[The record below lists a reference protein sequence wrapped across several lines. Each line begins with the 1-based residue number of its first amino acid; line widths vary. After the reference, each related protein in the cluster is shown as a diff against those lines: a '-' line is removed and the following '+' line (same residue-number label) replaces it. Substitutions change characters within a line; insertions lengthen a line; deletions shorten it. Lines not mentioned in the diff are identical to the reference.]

1 MGFIRPTARTL
12 FTRSSTL
19 SKLIGL
25 KCSFTFILL
34 TATSLILDILNYQF
48 RKYGLVGLNQGL
60 SFRILEE
67 ITKGLGAKDAVPAL
81 VQALQHDDYWVVR
94 RSATGALGEIGT
106 PEALKA
112 FSDSK
117 YRL

>member
-1 MGFIRPTARTL
+1 M
-12 FTRSSTL
+12 
-19 SKLIGL
+19 
-25 KCSFTFILL
+25 
-34 TATSLILDILNYQF
+34 
-48 RKYGLVGLNQGL
+48 
-60 SFRILEE
+60 LEE